1 MNLRNLLA
9 TGAVAS
15 AFVFGLGLHPVVDTA
30 PGTGAVTLTLAHQT
44 AGAQSAASPYRLEV
58 GGGYSFSLFKED
70 VSEPVEGTF
79 LTATLT
85 EIETGSGP
93 TASAA
98 FWVDGLVR
106 DNFSLGFEY
115 NYSGFSPEATVRFS
129 TRRRNR
135 DVTQEIDATLHNGFI
150 NAAYR
155 QNDGDL
161 HPYAG
166 LGIGLGYAKLDLDG
180 IVANGEVGTVTG
192 GLQGFIGIDYDV
204 TEQFYIGANSRL
216 YYIDGRLIGTDL
228 QFLELQ
234 LIGKVGVR
242 F

>member
-9 TGAVAS
+9 TGAVAG

-30 PGTGAVTLTLAHQT
+30 PGTGAVTLTLAHQS
-44 AGAQSAASPYRLEV
+44 ARAQSAASPYRLEV
-58 GGGYSFSLFKED
+58 GAGYSFSLFKED

-85 EIETGSGP
+85 EINTGSGP

-98 FWVDGLVR
+98 FWVDGVIR
-106 DNFSLGFEY
+106 DNFSVGIEY
-115 NYSGFSPEATVRFS
+115 NYSGFSPDATVRFS
-129 TRRRNR
+129 APRRSR
-135 DVTQEIDATLHNGFI
+135 DVTREADATLHNGFI

-166 LGIGLGYAKLDLDG
+166 LGLGLGYAKIGLDG

-192 GLQGFIGIDYDV
+192 GLQGFIGIDYDL
-204 TEQFYIGANSRL
+204 TEQFYVGANSRL
-216 YYIDGRLIGTDL
+216 YYVDGRIIGTDL

-234 LIGKVGVR
+234 LFGKLGVR

>member
-1 MNLRNLLA
+1 M
-9 TGAVAS
+9 
-15 AFVFGLGLHPVVDTA
+15 
-30 PGTGAVTLTLAHQT
+30 
-44 AGAQSAASPYRLEV
+44 
-58 GGGYSFSLFKED
+58 
-70 VSEPVEGTF
+70 SEPVEGTF

-115 NYSGFSPEATVRFS
+115 NYSGFSPEATVGFS

-204 TEQFYIGANSRL
+204 TEQFLS
-216 YYIDGRLIGTDL
+216 LIH
-228 QFLELQ
+228 
-234 LIGKVGVR
+234 I
-242 F
+242 